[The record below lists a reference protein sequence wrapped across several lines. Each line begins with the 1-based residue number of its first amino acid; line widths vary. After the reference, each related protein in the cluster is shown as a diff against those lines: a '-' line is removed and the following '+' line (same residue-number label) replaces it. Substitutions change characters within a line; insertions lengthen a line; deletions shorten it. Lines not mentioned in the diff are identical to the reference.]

1 MDGIVSEAKAVGKAC
16 GYADGDTVI
25 WTIGMQVGVQT
36 L

>member
-1 MDGIVSEAKAVGKAC
+1 MGGIVSEAKAAGKAH

-25 WTIGMQVGVQT
+25 WMIGMQVGVQM

>member
-1 MDGIVSEAKAVGKAC
+1 MGGIVSEAKAAGKAR

-25 WTIGMQVGVQT
+25 WTIGMQVGVQM